1 MISNAATVTFEGTLD
16 DTNWVAIRARN
27 LNTGAVVTSTS
38 ESGLFLLPVNG
49 LSQIRARVSAFTSG
63 TVTVKSGATAGS
75 APEFRLTNIE
85 TVTVTI
91 ANGASLSDEADV
103 GEGRVLVG
111 ILMPAAWTAAS
122 MTFQA
127 GAVSG
132 ALGNL
137 YDEYGTEVEY
147 TVDASRYVAVDIPTF
162 ASARYVKV
170 RSGTS
175 GTPVNQAAERTITL
189 VTRPL

>member
-1 MISNAATVTFEGTLD
+1 MADFTMRVFGQITKKYREMADGCYAEVVSLD
-16 DTNWVAIRARN
+16 GD
-27 LNTGAVVTSTS
+27 
-38 ESGLFLLPVNG
+38 
-49 LSQIRARVSAFTSG
+49 
-63 TVTVKSGATAGS
+63 
-75 APEFRLTNIE
+75 IE

-91 ANGASLSDEADV
+91 ANGASLSDEVDV

-175 GTPVNQAAERTITL
+175 GTPVSQAAERTITL